1 MKKPILLS
9 IVILLFIVSCSK
21 KEELNTFKE
30 GSLIKNELDI
40 ALSEL
45 LTESSG
51 GIGKSFF
58 LLPESTKFSQ
68 IPQDPK
74 NPLTIEKVELGKLL
88 FHETALS
95 VNSKLKPFKHTYS
108 CATCH
113 HHQAGFQSGK
123 AQGISEGGV
132 GFGIIGNAR
141 EKDAMCPEDSLDIQ
155 PIHTP
160 TVINSAYQKVMLWNG
175 QFGATGP
182 NIGTEALWA
191 PGTPLETNFLGYEG
205 IESQAIAGLSVHRMG
220 LTTKLIYS
228 TEYKKLF
235 DLAFPDVPK
244 NERYSI
250 LTAGL
255 AIAAYERIV
264 LANEAPFQKYLR
276 GNTNALT
283 DVQKKGAILF
293 FGKAACVAC
302 HTGPALNSMDFY
314 AYGMNDLGG
323 PGIYGNEPDIATK
336 KGRGGFTG
344 IESDNCK
351 FKVPQL
357 YSLSQAKFYGHG
369 SSFTSLMD
377 VVIYKNYAIKE
388 NSFVPDSHLADEF
401 VPLGLSKSEIT
412 FLSAFIENGLNDT
425 ELERYEPYSIPS
437 GQCFPNND
445 EQSKIDLGC
454 ILP

>member
-1 MKKPILLS
+1 MKNPILFFA
-9 IVILLFIVSCSK
+9 VILLFIVSCSK
-21 KEELNTFKE
+21 KEELNSYKE
-30 GSLIKNELDI
+30 GSLVKNELDI

-45 LTESSG
+45 LTEASG
-51 GIGKSFF
+51 GFGKSYF
-58 LLPESTKFSQ
+58 LLPESTKFSM

-88 FHETALS
+88 FHETALAM
-95 VNSKLKPFKHTYS
+95 NSKLKPFRGTYS

-113 HHQAGFQSGK
+113 HNQAGFQSGII
-123 AQGISEGGV
+123 QGLSEGGI
-132 GFGIIGNAR
+132 GFGISGNGR
-141 EKDAMCPEDSLDIQ
+141 IKDPLCPEDSLDIQ
-155 PIHTP
+155 PIRTP

-182 NIGTEALWA
+182 NLGTEALWA

-205 IESQAIAGLSVHRMG
+205 VETQAIAGLSVHRMA
-220 LTTKLIYS
+220 LTDKLIYS
-228 TEYKKLF
+228 TEYKKMF
-235 DLAFPDVPK
+235 DKAFPDVAE
-244 NERYSI
+244 NERYSLI
-250 LTAGL
+250 TAGL
-255 AIAAYERIV
+255 AIAAYERTV

-283 DVQKKGAILF
+283 DTQKKGAILF

-314 AYGMNDLGG
+314 AYGMNDLEGNGVFGNG
-323 PGIYGNEPDIATK
+323 PDVATK

-357 YSLSQAKFYGHG
+357 YSLTQARFYGHG
-369 SSFTSLMD
+369 SSFTSLKD

-388 NSFVPDSHLADEF
+388 NSFVPDSHLAEEF
-401 VPLGLSKSEIT
+401 VPLGLSKSEIS
-412 FLSAFIENGLNDT
+412 FLTAFLEEGLNDT
-425 ELERYEPYSIPS
+425 ELSRYEPYSIPS